1 VVYDQLSGAANFV
14 PTRISRRSANV
25 AIKEPLPDLEEIL
38 ESIGAGGGRVAGM
51 DASEGAAGNISVY
64 VGWPMEVRRRFP
76 IVEEIE
82 LPRPAPHLADNL
94 VIVTG
99 SGRRLR
105 EIQLDPV
112 ANLGVV
118 RVSAD
123 GTTGLLHTAPGRLFE
138 RVTSEWNSHLGVHDD
153 AVELTGTNFHAIVHA
168 QPPRLT
174 FLSHVPAYRDEEYL
188 NRRLLRWE
196 PETIINLPA
205 GIGILQF
212 MLPGSPSLMEANV
225 KSLRTH
231 RIVVWAKHGVMARS
245 SISVKRAVDR
255 IEYAETAAS
264 YEYMDMM
271 TGGRAE
277 GLTLDELR
285 AVVAAFDVETNQAW
299 IVPPGG
305 SAPKP

>member
-1 VVYDQLSGAANFV
+1 
-14 PTRISRRSANV
+14 
-25 AIKEPLPDLEEIL
+25 
-38 ESIGAGGGRVAGM
+38 
-51 DASEGAAGNISVY
+51 
-64 VGWPMEVRRRFP
+64 
-76 IVEEIE
+76 
-82 LPRPAPHLADNL
+82 
-94 VIVTG
+94 
-99 SGRRLR
+99 
-105 EIQLDPV
+105 
-112 ANLGVV
+112 
-118 RVSAD
+118 
-123 GTTGLLHTAPGRLFE
+123 
-138 RVTSEWNSHLGVHDD
+138 VTSEWNSHLGVHDD
-153 AVELTGTNFHAIVHA
+153 AVDLTGTNFHAIVHA

-264 YEYMDMM
+264 YEYMDLM

-285 AVVAAFDVETNQAW
+285 AVVAAFDVETTQAW
-299 IVPPGG
+299 LAAPAAT
-305 SAPKP
+305 APKPR